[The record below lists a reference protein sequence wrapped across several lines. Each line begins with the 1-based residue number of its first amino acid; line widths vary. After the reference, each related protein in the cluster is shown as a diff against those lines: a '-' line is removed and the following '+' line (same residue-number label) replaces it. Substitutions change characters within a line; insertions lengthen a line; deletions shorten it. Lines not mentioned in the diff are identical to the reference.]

1 MAKRFFNNIYSES
14 YESDLS
20 EYHKVWKDKVNSLMQ
35 LVDQNASSSSKNTLY
50 TGTAGIAYMFYH
62 LAISNEFKNNSSTYL
77 NKAIKVLKLKER
89 SFNQKKLNHFIC
101 GDAGV
106 NAVNAAIYNQIGDTK
121 KAEIYLKN
129 FENGVTNCKPI
140 DSLKAGEDELFV
152 GRAGYLYG
160 VLWLEKVF
168 GRKIIP
174 DQDVIDICLT
184 IIESGRQYS
193 KINKSMFPLMYS
205 YHSKEYLGAAH
216 GLCTILQV
224 LISFPC
230 FINND
235 QKAMQDIKKCID
247 LLISLQTSNGNF
259 PTKILELGSKQRP
272 EEDELVHWCHGAP
285 GVVYLLAKAYLVFKE
300 PSYLECCLKCGDLVW
315 TKGLLKKGPGLC
327 HGIAGNGY
335 VFLLLYRLTGD
346 TKHLNRALQFGKF
359 IFTDECIQGSRRP
372 DNLYSLYEGLAGT
385 VCYLSD
391 LTQPDKASFPFLDVF

>member
-20 EYHKVWKDKVNSLMQ
+20 VYDKVWKDKVNSLMQ

-62 LAISNEFKNNSSTYL
+62 LAISNKFKNNSSTYL
-77 NKAIKVLKLKER
+77 NKAIKVLKLKE
-89 SFNQKKLNHFIC
+89 SSYNQKKLNHFIC

-121 KAEIYLKN
+121 KAEIYLKH

-205 YHSKEYLGAAH
+205 YHSKEYLG
-216 GLCTILQV
+216 
-224 LISFPC
+224 
-230 FINND
+230 
-235 QKAMQDIKKCID
+235 
-247 LLISLQTSNGNF
+247 
-259 PTKILELGSKQRP
+259 
-272 EEDELVHWCHGAP
+272 
-285 GVVYLLAKAYLVFKE
+285 
-300 PSYLECCLKCGDLVW
+300 
-315 TKGLLKKGPGLC
+315 
-327 HGIAGNGY
+327 
-335 VFLLLYRLTGD
+335 
-346 TKHLNRALQFGKF
+346 KF
-359 IFTDECIQGSRRP
+359 S
-372 DNLYSLYEGLAGT
+372 
-385 VCYLSD
+385 
-391 LTQPDKASFPFLDVF
+391 